1 MKIAEKAINRAEA
14 KDAFLNQSNNQNPF
28 SILNSD
34 DSTLIEIAYML
45 NINLGSSK
53 EEIKSNLKY
62 IKEMEKDRQINKI
75 LELES
80 RMKRVD
86 QDSDKLL
93 DNDCEERIEEMI
105 QSLLEIGTEKEDEG
119 PLDKEKKIREEK
131 NYTLRK
137 KKKIPQ
143 Y

>member
-1 MKIAEKAINRAEA
+1 
-14 KDAFLNQSNNQNPF
+14 
-28 SILNSD
+28 
-34 DSTLIEIAYML
+34 ML